1 MSPVD
6 DEEVTGPVPMFI
18 VDRVLPGLT
27 ADLLVEA
34 QRCLQEAVRR
44 VSDRGAA
51 VHYLRCTFIPEQER
65 CLDLFEAVSADDVR
79 RVNDIAQVPFRW
91 IGQATEAA
99 GPGLAAGAHG

>member
-1 MSPVD
+1 M
-6 DEEVTGPVPMFI
+6 PMFI

-44 VSDRGAA
+44 VSDRDAA
-51 VHYLRCTFIPEQER
+51 VHFLRCTFIPEQDR

-79 RVNDIAQVPFRW
+79 RVNDIAQVPFQW

-99 GPGLAAGAHG
+99 GPALAAGAHG